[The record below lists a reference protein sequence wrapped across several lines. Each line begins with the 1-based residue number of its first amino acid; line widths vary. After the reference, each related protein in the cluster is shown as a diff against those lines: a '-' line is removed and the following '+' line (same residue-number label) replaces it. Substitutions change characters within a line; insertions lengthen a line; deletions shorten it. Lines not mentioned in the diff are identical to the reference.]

1 MSVEF
6 YNVNAKGFFENTVD
20 ADMGETYEVFNS
32 YLKKGD
38 TILDL
43 GCGSGRDSYHFS
55 NYGYKVVSADYSD
68 EMVKMAGDYLNKEVI
83 KLDMRQMD
91 FKEKFDG
98 IWACASILHIKKEE
112 IGKVLENSY
121 HALKD
126 GGIMYMSFKYG
137 EGEVQRGGRHFSN
150 YTEESFSELLDSLGI
165 FSIEK
170 FWKTADVRPD
180 RQDEFWLNVIVKKVA

>member
-6 YNVNAKGFFENTVD
+6 YNENAKGFFENTVD
-20 ADMGETYEVFNS
+20 ADMGETYETFNS
-32 YLKKGD
+32 YLKKGT

-55 NYGYKVVSADYSD
+55 NYGYEVISADYSD
-68 EMVKMAGDYLNKEVI
+68 EMVKMARDYLNKEVI

-91 FKEKFDG
+91 FKKKFDG
-98 IWACASILHIKKEE
+98 IWACASILHIKKDA
-112 IGKVLENSY
+112 IGKVLKNSY
-121 HALKD
+121 RALKD

-137 EGEVQRGGRHFSN
+137 EGEVQSGERHFSN
-150 YTEESFSELLDSLGI
+150 YTEDTFSELLDSLDI
-165 FSIEK
+165 FSVEK

-180 RQDEFWLNVIVKKVA
+180 RQDEFWLNVIVKKK